1 MKRLDEFVLDPP
13 RRGAKKRENYTNL
26 LLRSCMDGKLYLTSF
41 IEKPKNTFIDEAT
54 FVGISSKYTLQ
65 YFNFFMQ
72 RRVGRV
78 DFVRPKQ
85 QR

>member
-1 MKRLDEFVLDPP
+1 MKRTDKFVLDPP
-13 RRGAKKRENYTNL
+13 RRGAKKRKNYTNL
-26 LLRSCMDGKLYLTSF
+26 LLGGCMDGKLRLTSF

-65 YFNFFMQ
+65 SFNFFMQ